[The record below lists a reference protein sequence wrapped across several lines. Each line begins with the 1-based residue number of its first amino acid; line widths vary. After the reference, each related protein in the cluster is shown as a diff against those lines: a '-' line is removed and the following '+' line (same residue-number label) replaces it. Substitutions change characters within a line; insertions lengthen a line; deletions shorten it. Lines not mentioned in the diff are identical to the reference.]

1 MAGKYLIAGLGNIG
15 SEYAGTRH
23 NIGFMV
29 VDYLAEDA
37 GAVFKTDRLGSIAE
51 ISYRGSKLILLKPST
66 YMNLSGKAVSYWL
79 QKENIQRENLMVICD
94 DLALPVGSV
103 RMRKKGSD
111 GGHNGLGNINQ
122 VLGTSDY
129 CRIRVGIGNGFPRGG
144 QVDYVL
150 GHFEGEEAAMLPE
163 VLKRAAQGVKDF
175 TFMGADRAMNIC
187 NTDPRKNKPSSEPEE
202 VKPQHH
208 QTLSGQKEETPQRQ
222 QTSSGQTEE
231 KPQHQ
236 QTSSGQKEEKPQHQQ
251 ASCGQTEE
259 TPQRQQT
266 PCGQTEETPQRQQT
280 SWGQTEETPQRQQT
294 SSGQTEEKPQHQ
306 HASCGPKGESQNFRQ
321 SASEQNARESG
332 HQQDTDEPVTSFR
345 EKLLNLFRKY
355 SKE

>member
-202 VKPQHH
+202 VKPQH
-208 QTLSGQKEETPQRQ
+208 Q
-222 QTSSGQTEE
+222 QTT
-231 KPQHQ
+231 
-236 QTSSGQKEEKPQHQQ
+236 
-251 ASCGQTEE
+251 C
-259 TPQRQQT
+259 
-266 PCGQTEETPQRQQT
+266 
-280 SWGQTEETPQRQQT
+280 GQTEETPQRQQT

-306 HASCGPKGESQNFRQ
+306 HASCGPKGETQNFRQ
-321 SASEQNARESG
+321 SVSEQNARESG
-332 HQQDTDEPVTSFR
+332 HQQDTDESVTSFR